1 MYKNYIKRVVDIV
14 ISLILIVILSPFML
28 LTAIA
33 IKLESP
39 DAPVIFSQPRMGLGK
54 VPFKIYKFRS
64 MSTKAPSNVATAD
77 IDSSQYISRVGGF
90 IRATSLDELPQ
101 LFNILNGTMSF
112 VGPRPVVLAEEELI
126 ERRNALGVYRMKPGV
141 TGLAQVKG
149 RDLVSIEKKAQLDAE
164 YAERCSAWLDIRI
177 MLMTVPKVLL
187 REGIHEGDGSK

>member
-1 MYKNYIKRVVDIV
+1 MYRNFIKRALDIV
-14 ISLILIVILSPFML
+14 VSLILIIILSPFML
-28 LTAIA
+28 LTALA

-39 DAPVIFSQPRMGLGK
+39 GSPVVFSQPRMGLGR
-54 VPFKIYKFRS
+54 VPFRIYKFRS

-77 IDSSQYISRVGGF
+77 IDSSQYISRVGAF

-126 ERRNALGVYRMKPGV
+126 ERRAELGVYAVKPGV
-141 TGLAQVKG
+141 TGLAQVQG
-149 RDLVSIEKKAQLDAE
+149 RDLVSIEKKAQLDAD
-164 YAERCSAWLDIRI
+164 YVKRCSAWLDIKI

-187 REGIHEGDGSK
+187 REGIHEGDGDK